1 MKIPVVVFKDEGS
14 VFGTCVPDIRGM
26 HSCGGTL
33 SEALQNTRE
42 ALHSHIELL
51 LEMGEEVE
59 VHPSPLADLQSRSD
73 YAGGTWHF
81 LHIDPALLFPHRAPA
96 SSLSSKPV

>member
-14 VFGTCVPDIRGM
+14 VFGTCVPDIRGL
-26 HSCGGTL
+26 HSCGRTL
-33 SEALQNTRE
+33 DEALQNTCE
-42 ALHSHIELL
+42 ALRNHIELL

-59 VHPSPLADLQSRSD
+59 VHPSPLRDLQSRSD

-81 LHIDPALLFPHRAPA
+81 LHIEPALLLPQPAAA